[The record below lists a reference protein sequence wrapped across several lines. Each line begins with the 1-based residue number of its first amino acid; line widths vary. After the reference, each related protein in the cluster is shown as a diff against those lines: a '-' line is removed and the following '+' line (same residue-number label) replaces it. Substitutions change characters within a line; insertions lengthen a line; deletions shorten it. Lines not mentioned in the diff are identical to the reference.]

1 MPEALEDEGRGG
13 MMISRSG
20 LAKSC
25 CRCEAWRLVGEEA
38 RRRLVG
44 REERREVEVGIEEGS
59 SADIVMIWWRVSW
72 FYEDGMWWW
81 W

>member
-1 MPEALEDEGRGG
+1 MTISGGAGKREEAEEPVLEGSGG

-25 CRCEAWRLVGEEA
+25 WSWEAWRDVGEEA

-44 REERREVEVGIEEGS
+44 REERREVEVGMEEGS
-59 SADIVMIWWRVSW
+59 SADIFFFS
-72 FYEDGMWWW
+72 F
-81 W
+81 